1 MENHI
6 QELLNRHYYSEELKQ
21 NAVHRILFEGETTE
35 SVMKELRVGSI
46 YTITNWIS
54 SYKRKIQQ
62 GLITLPPM
70 SEKQQNDLAALK
82 QRNKELE
89 KAIKEANLKILALN
103 TMIDYAEKR
112 LNIPIRK
119 KPGTK
124 QS

>member
-6 QELLNRHYYSEELKQ
+6 QELLNRHYYSEEIKQ
-21 NAVHRILFEGETTE
+21 NAVYRVLFNGEAI
-35 SVMKELRVGSI
+35 ELVIEELGISSI
-46 YTITNWIS
+46 YTINNWMN
-54 SYKRKIQQ
+54 SYKKKIEH

-70 SEKQQNDLAALK
+70 SEKQKDDSQALK

-89 KAIKEANLKILALN
+89 KALKEANLMILALN
-103 TMIDYAEKR
+103 TMIDHAEKN

-119 KPGTK
+119 KHGTK